1 MTHDIT
7 DHAQARLQQRGV
19 PLFVLELL
27 DRFGSTMRCGGAER
41 VFFDKAALKRL
52 RKYLGGDRGLKA
64 IERWLKVYAVI
75 GDNGRLVT
83 VGHQTARFPRV

>member
-1 MTHDIT
+1 MTHNISQ
-7 DHAQARLQQRGV
+7 HAQTRLQQRGV
-19 PLFVLELL
+19 PFFVLELL

-64 IERWLKVYAVI
+64 IESWLKVYVVV
-75 GDNGRLVT
+75 GDNGVLVT
-83 VGHQTARFPRV
+83 IGHRTTRFSRL